1 MIGGASGSI
10 TGGKLKSREPRGA
23 TRSRGGN
30 RLPFGDQESVSRD
43 AQRGV
48 VVEASPTSPF
58 EVSKPELLFQLL
70 IIALDAPAQLGQID
84 QAFEGDVCGQRR
96 EPIFGRLLLA
106 FGPFDQQPFLAT
118 QLATTG
124 GAHTDARQA
133 RGQSTRSALAPAD
146 RAPGALRHVERKRF
160 DRDRLLLALT

>member
-23 TRSRGGN
+23 TRSRGGS
-30 RLPFGDQESVSRD
+30 RLRFGDEESVRRD
-43 AQRGV
+43 GQRGV

-84 QAFEGDVCGQRR
+84 QAFEGDVRGQRR
-96 EPIFGRLLLA
+96 EPIFGRFFLA
-106 FGPFDQQPFLAT
+106 FAPLDQQPFLAT
-118 QLATTG
+118 
-124 GAHTDARQA
+124 HP
-133 RGQSTRSALAPAD
+133 AP
-146 RAPGALRHVERKRF
+146 PGAAPTAPRKAPRQS
-160 DRDRLLLALT
+160 

>member
-48 VVEASPTSPF
+48 GVEASPTSPF
-58 EVSKPELLFQLL
+58 EVSKPGLLFQLL
-70 IIALDAPAQLGQID
+70 IIAPPAPAPLGQID
-84 QAFEGDVCGQRR
+84 QAVEGDVRGQRR
-96 EPIFGRLLLA
+96 EPIFGRVFLD
-106 FGPFDQQPFLAT
+106 FGPLDQQPFLRTQPAAT
-118 QLATTG
+118 
-124 GAHTDARQA
+124 
-133 RGQSTRSALAPAD
+133 
-146 RAPGALRHVERKRF
+146 
-160 DRDRLLLALT
+160 

>member
-1 MIGGASGSI
+1 MGGASGSI

-30 RLPFGDQESVSRD
+30 RLPFGDQESVSSD

-70 IIALDAPAQLGQID
+70 IIALDAPAQFGQID
-84 QAFEGDVCGQRR
+84 QAFEGDVRGQRR
-96 EPIFGRLLLA
+96 EPIFGRFFLA
-106 FGPFDQQPFLAT
+106 FGPLDQQPFLPT
-118 QLATTG
+118 QPATTG
-124 GAHTDARQA
+124 SPHTDTAKP
-133 RGQSTRSALAPAD
+133 RGQSTALPPPPPD
-146 RAPGALRHVERKRF
+146 RPP
-160 DRDRLLLALT
+160 

>member
-58 EVSKPELLFQLL
+58 EGSKPELLFQLL
-70 IIALDAPAQLGQID
+70 IIALDAPAQRGHVD
-84 QAFEGDVCGQRR
+84 HAFEGDVRAQRR
-96 EPIFGRLLLA
+96 EPSFLRSFL
-106 FGPFDQQPFLAT
+106 PFLP
-118 QLATTG
+118 L
-124 GAHTDARQA
+124 
-133 RGQSTRSALAPAD
+133 
-146 RAPGALRHVERKRF
+146 V
-160 DRDRLLLALT
+160 